1 VPDET
6 HEAVRDLVRTR
17 AMAIEDYR
25 RKRQHVSSFLL
36 RHGRSYEGS
45 PTWKGLHLRWLDRQA
60 FAHPAQ
66 RRAFQEL
73 LNAVR
78 AAVERIGRLEAAL
91 LEVVPAWTMGS
102 GSVSSRAKPDD
113 TSWKTSSA
121 NAGRDQCA
129 QAADPCN
136 TMTLPCDSIVFYS
149 DSTDNRRLAAD
160 HSPICDQRRS
170 DRTPSPRVGR
180 SISATTSAVRRCRL

>member
-1 VPDET
+1 VSSRPRWSRAGRATGQDQPAGATSLARLLRAGELTTVWVPDET

-113 TSWKTSSA
+113 GRRVPPTR
-121 NAGRDQCA
+121 AG
-129 QAADPCN
+129 
-136 TMTLPCDSIVFYS
+136 
-149 DSTDNRRLAAD
+149 
-160 HSPICDQRRS
+160 
-170 DRTPSPRVGR
+170 
-180 SISATTSAVRRCRL
+180 ISAPRPPTHATR